1 MNLNLAAS
9 GGSVEVSE
17 TAFGREFNEALVHQ
31 VVVAYMAA
39 GRQGTKAQKTR
50 AEGRGGGRKPW
61 RQKGTGRG
69 RAGSIRSPIWRGGG
83 VTFAA
88 RPQDHSQK
96 VNRKMYRG
104 ALQCILSELVRQ
116 ERLVICENFAVDSP
130 KTKGLLARLKDLQL
144 DSVLIVSEE
153 VDENLYL
160 AARNLKGVD
169 VSDVQAVD
177 PVSLISHDKVLVTV
191 GALRKLEEA
200 LV

>member
-1 MNLNLAAS
+1 M
-9 GGSVEVSE
+9 
-17 TAFGREFNEALVHQ
+17 RW
-31 VVVAYMAA
+31 
-39 GRQGTKAQKTR
+39 TR
-50 AEGRGGGRKPW
+50 
-61 RQKGTGRG
+61 
-69 RAGSIRSPIWRGGG
+69 
-83 VTFAA
+83 
-88 RPQDHSQK
+88 
-96 VNRKMYRG
+96 
-104 ALQCILSELVRQ
+104 
-116 ERLVICENFAVDSP
+116 P